1 MTNVLDDL
9 DRAYPAGPT
18 LPEGWL
24 DPSERHPGALDQTMQ
39 PFGSSRMLPAAAYTS
54 PQVLA
59 WEKRYLFAGTWTC
72 VGRDE
77 DLRAPAADE
86 RPATQRAIVVGDVP
100 VMLTWEGDD
109 IHAFANTCRHRAH
122 EMLPEG
128 ETNNTRFVVCPYH
141 AWSYKLDG
149 SLKNAPM
156 YRGLEG
162 FDEEEYGLI
171 ELPVERW
178 QGWVFVHA
186 ANSIADGGAP
196 VSFKDHIG
204 DMAGMIEPYQVD
216 KLKLAARHSYEVN
229 ANWKVITENYHEC
242 YHCPSIHPELCEVT
256 PPTSGDNY
264 ALPGAWVGG
273 SMVLR
278 DEMATMSITGKSEGV
293 MLEGVSP
300 THVYY
305 LGLWPNLLISPHP
318 DYVLAH
324 RMIPLAP
331 DRTWVEC
338 SWYMPAEHPDG
349 TPVDPSYAEEFWDI
363 TNKQDWSACESVQRG
378 LSSPHFSPGPFSP
391 SEDAVHQ
398 FTTMVGRGYRG
409 EPMHLQ
415 LPLSEA

>member
-18 LPEGWL
+18 LPDGWL
-24 DPSERHPGALDQTMQ
+24 DPSERHPGALDETMQ

-59 WEKRYLFAGTWTC
+59 WEKRYLFAGTWAC
-72 VGRDE
+72 VGREDE
-77 DLRAPAADE
+77 LRQGVDADQ
-86 RPATQRAIVVGDVP
+86 AVNQRALVVGDVP
-100 VMLTWEGDD
+100 VVLTWAGDD

-122 EMLPEG
+122 ELIPEG
-128 ETNNTRFVVCPYH
+128 ETDNKRFVMCPYH
-141 AWSYKLDG
+141 AWSYTLDG
-149 SLKNAPM
+149 TLKSAPG
-156 YRGLEG
+156 YKGLEG
-162 FDEEEYGLI
+162 FDTGEYGLV

-186 ANSIADGGAP
+186 TNSIADGGAP
-196 VSFKDHIG
+196 VSFKEHLGALDE
-204 DMAGMIEPYQVD
+204 MVAPYKID
-216 KLKLAARHSYEVN
+216 TLKVAARHSYEVN

-264 ALPGAWVGG
+264 VLPGAWVGG
-273 SMVLR
+273 SMDLR
-278 DEMATMSITGKSEGV
+278 DGMETMSVSGKSEGV
-293 MLEGVSP
+293 QLPGVSP
-300 THVYY
+300 TNVYY
-305 LGLWPNLLISPHP
+305 FGLFPNLLISPHP
-318 DYVLAH
+318 DYVLVH
-324 RMIPLAP
+324 RMVALAP

-338 SWYMPAEHPDG
+338 TWLFPEVDG
-349 TPVDPSYAEEFWDI
+349 KVVDPSYAEEFWDI
-363 TNKQDWSACESVQRG
+363 TNKQDWHACESVQRG

-409 EPMHLQ
+409 EPLHLEH
-415 LPLSEA
+415 PLAEA